1 MIEEDRGVIGRIGTA
16 ARRIPW
22 IAALGIAWIAGG
34 VGVAAAETD
43 LARGGKIYG
52 LCAQCHGEA
61 GEGSRLAL
69 APAIA
74 GLPEWYVV
82 PQLQHFK
89 SGARGLHPGDVGGLR
104 MHPMSLT
111 LKQESDIRAV
121 SAFVASLP
129 AVPPPHTV
137 GGGDAQQGATRYA
150 LCANCHGPDGAGKEQ
165 MKAPRLA
172 GTSDW
177 YLLGALQKYK
187 DGVRGSNP
195 GNPNGA
201 IMRSFAAQLDDQA
214 MLDLVAYINTLPGSK

>member
-1 MIEEDRGVIGRIGTA
+1 MIGVIGTIGTA
-16 ARRIPW
+16 GRNFL
-22 IAALGIAWIAGG
+22 IAALGIAWIGMG
-34 VGVAAAETD
+34 TGVAAAEGD
-43 LARGGKIYG
+43 LERGEKVYG
-52 LCAQCHGEA
+52 LCAQCHGEV
-61 GEGSRLAL
+61 GEGSALAL

-89 SGARGLHPGDVGGLR
+89 SGARGVHPEDVGGLR

-111 LKQESDIRAV
+111 LKKEADIRAV
-121 SAFVASLP
+121 AAFVASLP
-129 AVPPPHTV
+129 AIHPTPTV
-137 GGGDAQQGATRYA
+137 EGGDQAQGQARYA
-150 LCANCHGPDGAGKEQ
+150 LCAACHGPDGAGNEQ

-177 YLLGALQKYK
+177 YLLASLQKYR

-201 IMRSFAAQLDDQA
+201 VMRSFAAQLDDQA
-214 MLDLVAYINTLPGSK
+214 MLDLIAYINSLSGSK